1 MEKPSYVLEVF
12 EGPLDLLLHL
22 IQKNKISIYDIPIFE
37 LSKQYMEYLEQMKE
51 LNLEVTSEFIVMAAQ
66 LLYIKSRMLLPKNPE
81 NEEEEDPRLE
91 LMEKLLE
98 YSKYKAAS
106 RYLEER
112 ENIGAYMFYKKPDKL
127 EDVKIENHFEGV
139 SVQDLFEMVREL
151 LQNKKEQ
158 IIIPQ
163 KSFGAIASR
172 ETVTVASKVKQLLQ
186 MLSERKRCGFLE
198 VFYELPSRPHIVA
211 MFLGMLE
218 LLKRNQIDIKKR
230 GGELYIC
237 QAE

>member
-1 MEKPSYVLEVF
+1 
-12 EGPLDLLLHL
+12 
-22 IQKNKISIYDIPIFE
+22 
-37 LSKQYMEYLEQMKE
+37 
-51 LNLEVTSEFIVMAAQ
+51 
-66 LLYIKSRMLLPKNPE
+66 
-81 NEEEEDPRLE
+81 
-91 LMEKLLE
+91 MEKLLE

-172 ETVTVASKVKQLLQ
+172 ETVTEMCIRDMNRIVYHRHLGGCVCLLQ
-186 MLSERKRCGFLE
+186 
-198 VFYELPSRPHIVA
+198 
-211 MFLGMLE
+211 
-218 LLKRNQIDIKKR
+218 
-230 GGELYIC
+230 
-237 QAE
+237 